1 MLLRNFIIYCL
12 VMGLFTAIFSKLVI
26 DFRLES
32 APGTTQI
39 LWSPSSYL
47 VR

>member
-26 DFRLES
+26 DFRLERAS
-32 APGTTQI
+32 GTTQI
-39 LWSPSSYL
+39 FGSPSPYL
-47 VR
+47 IK